1 MLKAMIL
8 MKQDFYRPFLEYVY
22 SHSIFYF
29 FLNCCFVVPVTDPE
43 QNVQELVYDLRSQC
57 DAIRVTKTVRP
68 YRVVICP
75 VNENSAALVVSDG
88 RVMLWELKAHPS
100 KSSSNLR
107 YNFFKH
113 NKVLNMKMVGFS
125 VSH

>member
-1 MLKAMIL
+1 MFTHTIFFFSNML
-8 MKQDFYRPFLEYVY
+8 
-22 SHSIFYF
+22 
-29 FLNCCFVVPVTDPE
+29 CFVVPVTDPE

-113 NKVLNMKMVGFS
+113 SKVLNMKMVGFS